1 MLPGT
6 ALLSAIGS
14 SPGAEIGEDE
24 QEIIL
29 HEERPVISKETVPVE
44 RVRIRAERREEDQ
57 TVRSEVRKERIEVE
71 RGDDDTS
78 RRTVTIAH
86 AFWECPEP
94 ALTGGGDQHM
104 VVLCAWCAVT
114 CAVCEAAR

>member
-1 MLPGT
+1 MLTSLRSALITSQLPRRAHLMLPGT

-78 RRTVTIAH
+78 RR
-86 AFWECPEP
+86 PS
-94 ALTGGGDQHM
+94 
-104 VVLCAWCAVT
+104 
-114 CAVCEAAR
+114 